1 MDHSKYDIFSNLI
14 FLFQNNAFIIH
25 LVICGHTQVCYMQE
39 KCKWT
44 FRIRNLSS
52 VNKSDSDQIP
62 LLEKLFMKRNGRI
75 QILILEK
82 PVRDKTT
89 HCCVS
94 SAQIAWNGHLTCLF
108 LKVMAIM
115 QIFILRGNIEKNC
128 EWLGIF
134 LLNRLF
140 TARINM

>member
-1 MDHSKYDIFSNLI
+1 MDHPKYYDIFSSLI
-14 FLFQNNAFIIH
+14 FLFQNNTFIIY
-25 LVICGHTQVCYMQE
+25 LVICGHTQVCYMHE

-89 HCCVS
+89 HCCVL

-108 LKVMAIM
+108 LKVMAIIM
-115 QIFILRGNIEKNC
+115 QIFILQGN
-128 EWLGIF
+128 
-134 LLNRLF
+134 NRKKLWIIRHF
-140 TARINM
+140 PPK

>member
-1 MDHSKYDIFSNLI
+1 MLLDHSKYDIFSNLI

-82 PVRDKTT
+82 PVRGQNDSLLCIKCPNSMKWTFDLPFFK
-89 HCCVS
+89 S
-94 SAQIAWNGHLTCLF
+94 NGHHYANFHL
-108 LKVMAIM
+108 
-115 QIFILRGNIEKNC
+115 
-128 EWLGIF
+128 
-134 LLNRLF
+134 
-140 TARINM
+140 ARK